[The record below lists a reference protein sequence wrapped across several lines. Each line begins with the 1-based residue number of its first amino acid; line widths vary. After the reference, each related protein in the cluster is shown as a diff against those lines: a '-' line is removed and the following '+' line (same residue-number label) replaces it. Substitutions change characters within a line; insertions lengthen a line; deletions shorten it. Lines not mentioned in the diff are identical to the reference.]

1 MLKLK
6 LQYSGHLMWRTDSLE
21 KSLMLQKIEGRRRRG
36 WQRMRWLDGITD
48 SMDMSLGGL
57 REVVMDKEAWRAAVH
72 GVAKSQTRL
81 SDWAELKDTMRH
93 ESKCWRQRCGT
104 RSTLGTSFAK
114 SCVSLSYNAGSFMYV
129 SDGREGRRHGQ
140 RLIFSYWCC
149 DSSPF
154 IKHSWLWDTGWLWGD
169 GLGGWETTEV
179 IHVWNLGPEVGE
191 WGKDLRDL

>member
-1 MLKLK
+1 MLRLK
-6 LQYSGHLMWRTDSLE
+6 LQYFGHLMRRADSFE

-179 IHVWNLGPEVGE
+179 IHVWNVGPEVGE